1 MIIMNTDEYRQNE
14 YFVRDRE
21 IWKYRFIENWS
32 LKTIST
38 FFDISVQEI
47 KEIIA
52 KQELYFQEEYE

>member
-1 MIIMNTDEYRQNE
+1 MNTDEYRQNE